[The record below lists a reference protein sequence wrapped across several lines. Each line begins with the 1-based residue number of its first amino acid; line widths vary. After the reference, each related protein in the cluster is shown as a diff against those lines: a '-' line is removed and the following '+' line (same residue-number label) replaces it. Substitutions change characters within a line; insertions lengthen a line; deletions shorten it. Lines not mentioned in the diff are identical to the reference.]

1 MYSHWYNKHF
11 IFEKITNLDMSF
23 WKRISGQYKNRTE
36 DIYNLQSE
44 LDLSALEQEE
54 IGLIDQ
60 LKSFELFKE
69 GSNHKCD
76 NLLMKK
82 ELIGNQFLFDH
93 SFMIHHGKSASHYNQ
108 TVFFFD
114 SKELT
119 LPQFYLR
126 PEHFG
131 DKMLSWF
138 GWKDINFSTH
148 PEFSDRFKLTG
159 EYEEIIRY
167 YFDEKVLNF
176 LNHQK
181 NIYIEGMNYYLIIY
195 TFNEL
200 IKPSDYPL
208 FAKFCR
214 MMYAL
219 FLHRS
224 KTSKEDFTINEGN

>member
-1 MYSHWYNKHF
+1 
-11 IFEKITNLDMSF
+11 
-23 WKRISGQYKNRTE
+23 
-36 DIYNLQSE
+36 
-44 LDLSALEQEE
+44 
-54 IGLIDQ
+54 
-60 LKSFELFKE
+60 
-69 GSNHKCD
+69 
-76 NLLMKK
+76 MKK
-82 ELIGNQFLFDH
+82 ELSGNQFLFDH
-93 SFMIHHGKSASHYNQ
+93 SFMIHHGKSTSHYNQ

-167 YFDEKVLNF
+167 YFD
-176 LNHQK
+176 
-181 NIYIEGMNYYLIIY
+181 
-195 TFNEL
+195 
-200 IKPSDYPL
+200 KPSDYPL

-224 KTSKEDFTINEGN
+224 KTSEEDFTVTASN